1 LNIAVNGG
9 TEIAQIL
16 LKIFAFVFQRWT
28 KDLRVWNDMKVSYW
42 WQNVHFGANY
52 PSNSH
57 LTWT

>member
-52 PSNSH
+52 PS
-57 LTWT
+57 